1 MFEVVA
7 IYDLLEER
15 RINDVTVNFFIFFI
29 IYGIV
34 SDILALRFCATLLF
48 FLHFDVTCDP
58 PSKRCETPLGKEGS
72 RIIL

>member
-48 FLHFDVTCDP
+48 FLHFDVTCDILLN
-58 PSKRCETPLGKEGS
+58 KRRTATWNLFVK
-72 RIIL
+72 